1 MNLSGNKFWIG
12 VVAII
17 IVVVL
22 VIIGMKANKKEASS
36 SETIKIGFIGPLSG
50 EAAAYGEPSRNGALL
65 AVDQIN
71 AKGGINGQ
79 PVELIIEDGKCN
91 GKDALNAAQKLIN
104 VDKVKF
110 IIGGAC
116 SSENMGFNSLAEET
130 KVLVFA
136 YGASSP
142 DITKAGDY
150 IFRNAPSDALGGSEL
165 AKLVTSKGF
174 KNVAVITENTDF
186 AQGVRGV
193 FKTSFTE
200 GTIIFDEVFASNTTD
215 FRTIAAKIKSSGADA
230 VVINIQTGSS
240 GARLAKQIREGGI
253 TGQFFTFFAT
263 GDDFVKSGPAVE
275 GTYILDVIE
284 IADAGEGKKFKD
296 AYLEKYKTLHSYL
309 LFGAGAYDSVNIVS
323 GGIKKFGYD
332 ADKVKKYLY
341 ELPTYNGTI
350 GTYRLDSNGDSV
362 GISYTVKQVKNQ
374 TLVSDN

>member
-17 IVVVL
+17 IVIVV
-22 VIIGMKANKKEASS
+22 VIGVRGNDKNSVDAP
-36 SETIKIGFIGPLSG
+36 IKIGFIGPLSG
-50 EAAAYGEPSRNGALL
+50 DAAIYGEPSRNGAVL

-71 AKGGINGQ
+71 ANGGINGK

-91 GKDALNAAQKLIN
+91 GKDALNAAQKLVN
-104 VDKVKF
+104 VDNVKF

-116 SSENMGFNSLAEET
+116 SSETMGFTSFAEQN
-130 KVLVFA
+130 KVLVFS
-136 YGASSP
+136 YGSSNP
-142 DITKAGDY
+142 AISQAGDY

-165 AKLVTSKGF
+165 AQLVTRKGF
-174 KNVAVITENTDF
+174 KKVAVITENTDF

-200 GTIIFDEVFASNTTD
+200 GSIVFDEVFASNTTD
-215 FRTIAAKIKSSGADA
+215 FRTIATKIKSLDADA
-230 VVINIQTGSS
+230 IVINVQTGSS

-253 TGQFFTFFAT
+253 TAQLFSFFVT
-263 GDDFVKSGPAVE
+263 GDDFVKSGSAVE
-275 GTYILDVIE
+275 GTYILDVTE

-296 AYLEKYKTLHSYL
+296 AYLEKHKTLHSYL

-341 ELPTYNGTI
+341 DLPTYNGTI
-350 GTYRLDSNGDSV
+350 GTYGFDSNGDSV
-362 GISYTVKQVKNQ
+362 GIGYTTKQIRNQ
-374 TLVSDN
+374 TLISAN